1 MDTATNEYYKDVK
14 HSLSENWSHQ
24 REINDEVIL
33 LREKVSQLEASKKM
47 QANFIAGLVTSIV
60 LVIFYFG
67 GQSNQ
72 MKTNTGEISKNL
84 NRIENL
90 ADDFNTYISDVE
102 EKIDSHIKK
111 H

>member
-1 MDTATNEYYKDVK
+1 MEHVDLK

-33 LREKVSQLEASKKM
+33 LKEKVLQLETSKKM
-47 QANFIAGLVTSIV
+47 QANFIAGLVTSMI

-72 MKTNTGEISKNL
+72 METNTGEISKNL
-84 NRIENL
+84 KRIENV

-102 EKIDSHIKK
+102 NKIDEHLKD

>member
-1 MDTATNEYYKDVK
+1 MDSKEFIQDVK

-24 REINDEVIL
+24 RDINDEVIL
-33 LREKVSQLEASKKM
+33 LKEKVAQLETSKKM
-47 QANFIAGLVTSIV
+47 QSNFIAGLVTSIV

-72 MKTNTGEISKNL
+72 MKTNTGEITKNL

-90 ADDFNTYISDVE
+90 AKDFNEYLSDVE
-102 EKIDSHIKK
+102 GKIDEHIKK

>member
-1 MDTATNEYYKDVK
+1 MDQDLK
-14 HSLSENWSHQ
+14 HSLSENWTHQ
-24 REINDEVIL
+24 RAINDEVIL
-33 LREKVSQLEASKKM
+33 LKEKVTQLETSNKM
-47 QANFIAGLVTSIV
+47 KSNFIAGLVTSMV

-72 MKTNTGEISKNL
+72 METNTGEITKNL
-84 NRIENL
+84 TRIENL

-102 EKIDSHIKK
+102 AKIDEHLKE